1 MLPALL
7 ITLLTLPLL
16 LLARRGRRTDT
27 HPLCR
32 KCRFDLF
39 NKPPT
44 STRCPECGADV
55 THPNALRIGHRQRNP
70 FLLAATTALFTLSL
84 LTTLLLTT
92 LRLTHF
98 NYYPYLPLSL
108 LAHQAISGSPTDK
121 ARAFAELTRRVS
133 TGPPASAAP
142 IIDVALH
149 HQADRTEPWDERWAN
164 LIVEAQHAGT
174 IGPGQ
179 LTTCLR
185 QAFNFHPSIRQRAAV
200 DDPLIL
206 ELHPDLPRVP
216 VGFAPMPDFMAVDS
230 IEFHVSA
237 RTLNATFPQ
246 PIPGGENPLRDWPRK
261 LGPGPADVAIHI
273 DYRVE
278 GTLIPSPVTYSDD
291 QQFHITILR
300 PGQSSVTLLH
310 RPDLEPAMIQTLTA
324 EYYYLPDTG
333 ESVLITFDH
342 PPLNAAFNVSI
353 NGTNVGTLTAY
364 ADRTNRDSFP
374 LPGYGPDWHG
384 SDTSLPPLDLTFT
397 PAPAAAANTTDLYD
411 IYGDPL
417 HIKIERYPVG
427 TPLPP
432 QWKSLSP

>member
-1 MLPALL
+1 MLAAIP
-7 ITLLTLPLL
+7 ITLLTFALF
-16 LLARRGRRTDT
+16 LLARRGRRTDD

-32 KCRFDLF
+32 KCSFDLF
-39 NKPPT
+39 NKPPA
-44 STRCPECGADV
+44 STRCPECGAD
-55 THPNALRIGHRQRNP
+55 TTLPNALRIGHRQRNP
-70 FLLAATTALFTLSL
+70 FLLAATTTLFTLSL
-84 LTTLLLTT
+84 LITLLLAT

-108 LAHQAISGSPTDK
+108 LAHQAATGSPDAQ
-121 ARAFAELTRRVS
+121 ARAFTELTRRVS
-133 TGPPASAAP
+133 TGPPASATP
-142 IIDVALH
+142 IIDIALH
-149 HQADRTEPWDERWAN
+149 HQADRTHPWDERWGD
-164 LIVEAQHAGT
+164 LVMDAQAAGT

-179 LTTCLR
+179 SN
-185 QAFNFHPSIRQRAAV
+185 AFARESIEWLYTMRDRVAL
-200 DDPLIL
+200 DDPLPFLIDNGDMRTSTPISPAYGCTWHL
-206 ELHPDLPRVP
+206 TVTLSSGQLSTAFPYTTTTKKL
-216 VGFAPMPDFMAVDS
+216 ADF
-230 IEFHVSA
+230 
-237 RTLNATFPQ
+237 
-246 PIPGGENPLRDWPRK
+246 PRK
-261 LGPGPADVAIHI
+261 LGPGKHDVTLHV
-273 DYRVE
+273 DYRLDFTRFF
-278 GTLIPSPVTYSDD
+278 GTVSYSDERH
-291 QQFHITILR
+291 FHITILP

-310 RPDLEPAMIQTLTA
+310 RPDLEPAMIQTITA
-324 EYYYLPDTG
+324 EFHHLPGSG
-333 ESVLITFDH
+333 ESVLIVFDH

-353 NGTNVGTLTAY
+353 NGTTVGTLTAY